1 MELCETCLYL
11 GVKLGA
17 HTGRNPW
24 HFKRGVSDLESY
36 KRGLCFFTKLRVR
49 GKKCQKADAMSV
61 IQKALLVMWPFAAI
75 CLSVP
80 LISILENTKGRGE
93 DGRGGKRRE
102 EERRPIRWQNTMT
115 LQLEVLLP
123 TNFFIWGVLWIT
135 QETLTFS
142 GEGQNL

>member
-24 HFKRGVSDLESY
+24 HFKRGVSDLGSY
-36 KRGLCFFTKLRVR
+36 ERGLCFFTKLRVR
-49 GKKCQKADAMSV
+49 GKQCQKADAMSV
-61 IQKALLVMWPFAAI
+61 VQKALLVMWSLAAI

-93 DGRGGKRRE
+93 KGRGGKRGASNQAA
-102 EERRPIRWQNTMT
+102 ERNDSTIGGSPFYKLLHLGRPVNH
-115 LQLEVLLP
+115 
-123 TNFFIWGVLWIT
+123 
-135 QETLTFS
+135 S
-142 GEGQNL
+142 GDTDLFR